1 MKLIDLFED
10 QQHQTNGSTT
20 NFSGRFRQS
29 KAAFSDPKSGAFSS
43 VKDDKRDPHMVKK
56 YHHGPMEDDTPEAE
70 VGEDAYVYFAQWLAD
85 QNVTNPHM
93 PRIYDIK
100 KIQDSTGKFIYKYQV
115 EKLNSATELGLEE
128 LMNVFG
134 QHFVSDTTA
143 QQVADELDFES
154 GVDTPDNKKILI
166 HVMGRFC
173 EDMVKQGS
181 NNIKSDSL
189 REALMLIQKFLKDH
203 KGKMFGLDIEN
214 SGNIMF
220 RRGPHGLQ
228 LVITDPVS

>member
-1 MKLIDLFED
+1 MKLLDLFED
-10 QQHQTNGSTT
+10 QQHQTNDSTT
-20 NFSGRFRQS
+20 NFSGRLKQS

-43 VKDDKRDPHMVKK
+43 VKDDKHDPHMVKK
-56 YHHGPMEDDTPEAE
+56 YHHGPVGDGSPDSEI
-70 VGEDAYVYFAQWLAD
+70 GEDAYVYFAKWLAK
-85 QNVTNPHM
+85 QNVTNPHL

-100 KIQDSTGKFIYKYQV
+100 KIQDSAGKFIYKYQV

-134 QHFVSDTTA
+134 QHFVSDTVA
-143 QQVADELDFES
+143 QQVADELDFEA
-154 GVDTPDNKKILI
+154 GVDTPANKKILI

-173 EDMVKQGS
+173 EQMVREGCK
-181 NNIKSDSL
+181 NIKSESL
-189 REALMLIQKFLKDH
+189 REALGLIQKFLKDH
-203 KGKMFGLDIEN
+203 GEKEFSLDIEN

-228 LVITDPVS
+228 LVLTDPV